1 MAEKTMTRRRVLGT
15 AAMATTAFSA
25 APFVRGAHAAGK
37 LAVAFWDHWVP
48 GANDVMTK
56 LCNEWAGK
64 EKVDLKIDFVTS
76 QGDKLMLT
84 AAAEAQAR
92 SGHDMITLPLWYAP
106 AQTDS
111 LENSDDVW
119 AELTKRHVETT
130 ASMTYV
136 GKQNGHWIAPPA
148 IPNTLT
154 LPSVGRIDIFKEAVG
169 LDLTQM
175 YPAGSIGGNKEL
187 TDKWTWDFFLT
198 AAEKCHKAGHP
209 FGLALGQTGDTA
221 NWLGALFNAYGA
233 QLVDKDGNTT
243 VKSEPVKQ
251 VLDYMKR
258 LVQFLPSDVFAWDDS
273 SNNKA
278 LISGQAALI
287 MNPPSAWAVAVRDAP
302 KVAEQCWHF
311 SSPKGPKGRFDPA
324 QPSFWGIWKFSPNK
338 AAAKSLALHLWE
350 KGSVEQLVA
359 GSHGYDIPCFGSL
372 RQFKTWAEEGPP
384 KGGIWNYPPRGEV
397 IESVSGSPAPAN
409 IANQIYSQATMAKM
423 IAQCTQSGKT
433 IDQAIDWAA
442 SELEGF
448 KRS

>member
-1 MAEKTMTRRRVLGT
+1 MAKKTMTRRRVLGT
-15 AAMATTAFSA
+15 AAGAATVFAT
-25 APFVRGAHAAGK
+25 APFVHGAHAAGR

-48 GANDVMTK
+48 GANDAMAK

-76 QGDKLMLT
+76 QGDKLMVT

-119 AELTKRHVETT
+119 AELTKRHGDTT

-148 IPNTLT
+148 ISNTLT

-175 YPAGSIGGNKEL
+175 YPASGTGGNKEL

-198 AAEKCHKAGHP
+198 AAEKCQKAGHP

-258 LVQFLPSDVFAWDDS
+258 LVPFLPPDVFAWDDS

-287 MNPPSAWAVAVRDAP
+287 FNPPSAWAVAVRDAP

-338 AAAKSLALHLWE
+338 AAAKSLALHLWQKE
-350 KGSVEQLVA
+350 SVEQLVA
-359 GSHGYDIPCFGSL
+359 ASHGYDIPCFGTL

-423 IAQCTQSGKT
+423 VAQCTQSGKT

-448 KRS
+448 KRT